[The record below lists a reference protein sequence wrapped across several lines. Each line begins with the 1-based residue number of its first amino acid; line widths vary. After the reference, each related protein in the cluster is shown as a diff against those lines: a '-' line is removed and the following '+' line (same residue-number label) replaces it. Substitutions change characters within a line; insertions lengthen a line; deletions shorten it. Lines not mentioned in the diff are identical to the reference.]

1 MFLLLA
7 HYVRFPGSFDTK
19 PFRYKLKS
27 IWYDIPKASTKT
39 LKKIPGPKFNL
50 KKIPG
55 GGGVTRG
62 KFGKRCASEAFKHR
76 SCLRQKLL
84 ISPPCLSQETLL
96 SDPDVFVLHTELS
109 SFSH

>member
-55 GGGVTRG
+55 GGGHSREVWEEVRRRG
-62 KFGKRCASEAFKHR
+62 LQTPILFKTKIAHFA
-76 SCLRQKLL
+76 
-84 ISPPCLSQETLL
+84 TLFKSGDTTFWL
-96 SDPDVFVLHTELS
+96 WCICFEYRIK
-109 SFSH
+109 

>member
-55 GGGVTRG
+55 GGTQI
-62 KFGKRCASEAFKHR
+62 CW
-76 SCLRQKLL
+76 Q
-84 ISPPCLSQETLL
+84 
-96 SDPDVFVLHTELS
+96 DFVM
-109 SFSH
+109 